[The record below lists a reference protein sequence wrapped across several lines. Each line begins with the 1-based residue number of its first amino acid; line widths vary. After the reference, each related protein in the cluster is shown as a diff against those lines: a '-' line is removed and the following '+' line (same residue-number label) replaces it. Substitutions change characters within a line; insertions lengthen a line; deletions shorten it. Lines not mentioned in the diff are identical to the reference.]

1 MTLRKRLEE
10 VVLMYRYCRL
20 GLCLGRW
27 DSLRLAWVF
36 QRSATFRD
44 HLRRMREALSA

>member
-10 VVLMYRYCRL
+10 VLLMYRYCRL
-20 GLCLGRW
+20 GLCFSRW
-27 DSLRLAWVF
+27 DSLMMAWSL

-44 HLRRMREALSA
+44 HLIRMREALSA